1 VSDDFFYLE
10 RLNSL
15 GKLSKLEKYFS
26 TIDWSCILNK
36 INKQLYIWPY
46 YSSFLELLSEIVD
59 NRRSDYFAKDYKKEK
74 VIKITSKV
82 LSTSADEEL
91 ILSLVKAIGDQQAV
105 EPLIFTFKGED
116 SEIVLRQIVNSLG
129 KMGDSRAIPILIEA
143 LKHKD
148 KFVFNTSTKYFL
160 EIVDSGSV
168 ELLIKYLKDKHWVVR
183 CYVAEALGKIGDP
196 RAITPLL
203 ELLKDKDWDVRSS
216 AAEVFAKI
224 GDSHANPSL
233 VKILEDK
240 DWDVRRCVTD
250 ALAKIGGPT
259 AIASLVELLE
269 DSDKDMRRL
278 ATISLGKIGDQRA
291 VDNLIETALDEQEN
305 AFKRN
310 NAVFLLG
317 ELGDPRAVPPLIE
330 ILENE
335 DFYDSNNC
343 EIRAIAAESLC
354 KINDPRVV
362 KPLVYTYLY
371 KSKYELFYHLLD
383 ILTEYGDKRLVEP
396 LIEGLK
402 EQSPGVRS
410 LAAELLGNLGDSR
423 AVKPLIPLL
432 KDEFDHVRLYV
443 AEALGKIGD
452 PRAVD
457 ALVHTTLYE
466 KNFNVYNNA
475 ITSLIII
482 GDSSATEKLIELGLY
497 DKDPEVRSKATAV
510 LGEISNPKFDI
521 TTIYP
526 DLEEK
531 YGKEGESD
539 SSDFGVRCED
549 STAERLAELTIYDE
563 DKEMRERALNLLVE
577 IFDSR
582 AIDKFVDIV
591 LYDEDSEIRKR
602 AGKALGKIGNVR
614 ACEKIMEHVIS
625 TDDKIE
631 IRNAREALR
640 IIGFGEF
647 IEEFEFLLLDRNR

>member
-1 VSDDFFYLE
+1 M
-10 RLNSL
+10 

-91 ILSLVKAIGDQQAV
+91 ILSLVKALHDQDPDVRAAIVEILGIIGDQQAV
-105 EPLIFTFKGED
+105 EPLIK
-116 SEIVLRQIVNSLG
+116 
-129 KMGDSRAIPILIEA
+129 
-143 LKHKD
+143 
-148 KFVFNTSTKYFL
+148 
-160 EIVDSGSV
+160 
-168 ELLIKYLKDKHWVVR
+168 
-183 CYVAEALGKIGDP
+183 
-196 RAITPLL
+196 
-203 ELLKDKDWDVRSS
+203 LLKDD
-216 AAEVFAKI
+216 
-224 GDSHANPSL
+224 DSF
-233 VKILEDK
+233 
-240 DWDVRRCVTD
+240 VRRSV
-250 ALAKIGGPT
+250 
-259 AIASLVELLE
+259 
-269 DSDKDMRRL
+269 
-278 ATISLGKIGDQRA
+278 
-291 VDNLIETALDEQEN
+291 
-305 AFKRN
+305 
-310 NAVFLLG
+310 
-317 ELGDPRAVPPLIE
+317 
-330 ILENE
+330 
-335 DFYDSNNC
+335 
-343 EIRAIAAESLC
+343 
-354 KINDPRVV
+354 
-362 KPLVYTYLY
+362 
-371 KSKYELFYHLLD
+371 
-383 ILTEYGDKRLVEP
+383 
-396 LIEGLK
+396 
-402 EQSPGVRS
+402 
-410 LAAELLGNLGDSR
+410 AELLGNLGDSR